1 MRRLLALAAAC
12 ALCAAAW
19 GADVVVE
26 RAPHAGPAAASPAND
41 GTLELKW
48 DSGTSG
54 WLIAF
59 YTGAGTW
66 FGNDFNISTISGYRA
81 VESMRVYTGPA
92 WPNGRWDGFR
102 LGIYSFTSV
111 PGSLLWGPKFVI
123 GTSSS
128 YGWNDFAVN
137 WTLPASYE
145 AFVAAVEQYYAYP
158 NCEPHVVDN
167 NPTFLRHSWLYYAGT
182 WSYLT
187 NSTGYYNLMVR
198 VIVNNDALVVAP
210 TSLGRVKSLFF

>member
-26 RAPHAGPAAASPAND
+26 RAPHAGPPPASPTHD

-48 DSGTSG
+48 DSGSAA
-54 WLIAF
+54 WMIAF

-66 FGNDFNISTISGYRA
+66 FGNDFDISTISGYRT
-81 VESMRVYTGPA
+81 VDSMRIYSGPA
-92 WPNGRWDGFR
+92 WPNGRWDGWR

-111 PGSLLWGPKFVI
+111 PGSLLWGPKYVI

-128 YGWNDFAVN
+128 FGWNNFGVN
-137 WTLPASYE
+137 WVLPAGNN
-145 AFVAAVEQYYAYP
+145 AFVAALEQLYSYP
-158 NCEPHVVDN
+158 NMDPHVVDN
-167 NPTFLRHSWLYYAGT
+167 NRTFLRHSWMYYGGS
-182 WSYLT
+182 WSPYT
-187 NSTGYYNLMVR
+187 NATGYYNLMVR
-198 VIVNNDALVVAP
+198 VIVNDIGSRVAP